1 MHSRR
6 PEQLGR
12 KAFQL
17 PKTSGLKPAQ
27 FQPPRRLG
35 TQAIV
40 PEAELRGL
48 R

>member
-1 MHSRR
+1 MHSLR

-17 PKTSGLKPAQ
+17 AKTSGLKPAQ

-35 TQAIV
+35 TEVIV
-40 PEAELRGL
+40 REAELRGL